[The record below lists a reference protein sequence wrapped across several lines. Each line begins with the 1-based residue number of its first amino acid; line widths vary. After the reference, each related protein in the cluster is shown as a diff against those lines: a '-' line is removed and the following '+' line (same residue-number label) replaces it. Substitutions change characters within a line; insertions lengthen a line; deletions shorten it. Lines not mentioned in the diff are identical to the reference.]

1 MNYDYDVIV
10 IGAGASGMTAALY
23 ALRAGKSVLI
33 IEKETVGGQISFSPR
48 VENFPTIKE
57 ISGQDLSDRLFDQ
70 IMDQGVAFELE
81 TVEKIEKLDEKGFK
95 VTTDY
100 HVYTSKAVIIATGV
114 KHRHLGLQREDEFIG
129 RGVYYCALC
138 DGAFYEGKDVV
149 LIGDGNSALQ
159 YALYLSNI
167 CSKVTVV
174 TLFDYFAGES
184 LLVERLKARSN
195 VEIIMGY
202 ASTSFL
208 GQDKFEGIAFKETYG
223 DKTMEIKTNAVFVA
237 IGQVPD
243 NKKFENVVDLDKQG
257 FIIAT
262 EDTLTKTEG
271 IFVAGDCRTKSV
283 RQLTT
288 AVGDG
293 ANAATAAC
301 NYINTAFQ

>member
-1 MNYDYDVIV
+1 MNYDYDIIV

-23 ALRAGKSVLI
+23 ALRGGKSVLI

-81 TVEKIEKLDEKGFK
+81 TVMNIDKLAHKGFK

-100 HVYTSKAVIIATGV
+100 HTYTAKAVIIAAGV
-114 KHRHLGLQREDEFIG
+114 KHRHLGLPREQEFIG

-138 DGAFYEGKDVV
+138 DGAFYENQEVT

-174 TLFDYFAGES
+174 TLFNYFAGEPM
-184 LLVERLKARSN
+184 LVNRLKERAN

-202 ASTSFL
+202 ASTAFL
-208 GQDKFEGIAFKETYG
+208 GEDKFEGIAFKETYG
-223 DKTMEIKTNAVFVA
+223 DKTMEIRNSAVFVA

-243 NKKFENVVDLDKQG
+243 NKKYENLVDLDKQG
-257 FIIAT
+257 FIIAG

-271 IFVAGDCRTKSV
+271 IYVAGDCRTKAV

-301 NYINTAFQ
+301 NYIDRNF

>member
-1 MNYDYDVIV
+1 MNYDYDIIV

-23 ALRAGKSVLI
+23 ALRGGKSVLI
-33 IEKETVGGQISFSPR
+33 IEKETIGGQISFSPR

-70 IMDQGVAFELE
+70 IMEQGVQFELE
-81 TVEKIEKLDEKGFK
+81 TVMGIEKLEEKGFK

-100 HVYTSKAVIIATGV
+100 HTYTAKAVIIAAGV
-114 KHRHLGLQREDEFIG
+114 KHRHLGLPRESEFIG
-129 RGVYYCALC
+129 KGVYYCALC
-138 DGAFYEGKDVV
+138 DGAFYENQEVT

-174 TLFDYFAGES
+174 TLFNYFAGEPM
-184 LLVERLKARSN
+184 LVNRLKERTN

-202 ASTSFL
+202 ASTAFL
-208 GQDKFEGIAFKETYG
+208 GEDKFEGIAFKETYG
-223 DKTMEIKTNAVFVA
+223 DKTMEIRSKAVFVA
-237 IGQVPD
+237 IGQIPD
-243 NKKFENVVDLDKQG
+243 NKKFENLVDLDKQG
-257 FIIAT
+257 FIVAG

-271 IFVAGDCRTKSV
+271 IYVAGDCRTKTV

-301 NYINTAFQ
+301 NYIDRNF

>member
-1 MNYDYDVIV
+1 MNYDYDIIV

-23 ALRAGKSVLI
+23 ALRAGKKVLI

-70 IMDQGVAFELE
+70 IMAQGVDFELE
-81 TVEKIEKLDEKGFK
+81 TVMGIERLEKGFK
-95 VTTDY
+95 VVTDY
-100 HVYTSKAVIIATGV
+100 HSYTSKAVIIAAGV
-114 KHRHLGLQREDEFIG
+114 KHRHLGLPREEEFIG
-129 RGVYYCALC
+129 SGVYYCALC
-138 DGAFYEGKDVV
+138 DGAFYEGEEVM

-167 CSKVTVV
+167 CKKVTVV
-174 TLFDYFAGES
+174 TLFDYFAGETM
-184 LLVERLKARSN
+184 LVDRLKAKDN

-202 ASTSFL
+202 ASKEFIGS
-208 GQDKFEGIAFKETYG
+208 DKFEGILFKETYG
-223 DKTMEIKTNAVFVA
+223 DKTMEIRKKAVFVA
-237 IGQVPD
+237 IGQVAD

-257 FIIAT
+257 FIIAG
-262 EDTLTKTEG
+262 EDTKTKTEG
-271 IFVAGDCRTKSV
+271 IYAAGDCRTKGV

-293 ANAATAAC
+293 ANAATQAC
-301 NYINTAFQ
+301 SYIDRTY

>member
-1 MNYDYDVIV
+1 
-10 IGAGASGMTAALY
+10 MTSALY
-23 ALRAGKSVLI
+23 ALRGGKSVLI

-70 IMDQGVAFELE
+70 IMDQGVQFELE
-81 TVEKIEKLDEKGFK
+81 TVMGIEKLDEKGFK

-100 HVYTSKAVIIATGV
+100 HTYTAKSVIIAVGV
-114 KHRHLGLQREDEFIG
+114 KHRHLGLPREEEFIG
-129 RGVYYCALC
+129 KGVYYCALC
-138 DGAFYEGKDVV
+138 DGAFYEGQEVT

-174 TLFDYFAGES
+174 TLFDYFAGEPM
-184 LLVERLKARSN
+184 LVNRLKERAN

-202 ASTSFL
+202 ASTNFI
-208 GQDKFEGIAFKETYG
+208 GEDRFEGIAFKETYG
-223 DKTMEIKTNAVFVA
+223 DKTMEIRNNAVFVA

-243 NKKFENVVDLDKQG
+243 NKKFENLVDLDKQG
-257 FIIAT
+257 FIIAG
-262 EDTLTKTEG
+262 EDTATRTEG
-271 IFVAGDCRTKSV
+271 VFVAGDCRVKGV

-293 ANAATAAC
+293 ANAATQAC
-301 NYINTAFQ
+301 NYIDRTF

>member
-1 MNYDYDVIV
+1 MNYDYDIIV

-23 ALRAGKSVLI
+23 ALRAGKKVLI

-70 IMDQGVAFELE
+70 IMAQGVDFELE
-81 TVEKIEKLDEKGFK
+81 TVMGIERLEKGFK
-95 VTTDY
+95 VVTDY
-100 HVYTSKAVIIATGV
+100 HSYTSKAVIIAAGV
-114 KHRHLGLQREDEFIG
+114 KHRHLGLPREEEFIG
-129 RGVYYCALC
+129 NGVYYCALC
-138 DGAFYEGKDVV
+138 DGAFYEGEEVM

-167 CSKVTVV
+167 CKKVTVV
-174 TLFDYFAGES
+174 TLFDYFAGETM
-184 LLVERLKARSN
+184 LVDRLKAKDN

-202 ASTSFL
+202 ASKEFIGS
-208 GQDKFEGIAFKETYG
+208 DKFEGILFKETYG
-223 DKTMEIKTNAVFVA
+223 DKTMEIRKKAVFVA
-237 IGQVPD
+237 IGQVAD

-257 FIIAT
+257 FIIAG
-262 EDTLTKTEG
+262 EDTKTKTEG
-271 IFVAGDCRTKSV
+271 IYAAGDCRTKGV

-293 ANAATAAC
+293 ANAATQAC
-301 NYINTAFQ
+301 SYIDRTY

>member
-1 MNYDYDVIV
+1 MNYDYDIIIV
-10 IGAGASGMTAALY
+10 GAGASGMTAALY
-23 ALRAGKSVLI
+23 ALRGGKSVLI

-81 TVEKIEKLDEKGFK
+81 TVIAVDSCGKGFK

-100 HVYTSKAVIIATGV
+100 HTYTAKAVIIAAGV
-114 KHRHLGLQREDEFIG
+114 KHRHLGLPKEQEFIG
-129 RGVYYCALC
+129 NGVYYCALC
-138 DGAFYEGKDVV
+138 DGAFYEGEEVM

-167 CSKVTVV
+167 CKKVTVV
-174 TLFDYFAGES
+174 TLFDYFAGEPM
-184 LLVERLKARSN
+184 LVNRLKAREN

-202 ASTSFL
+202 ASKEFI
-208 GQDKFEGIAFKETYG
+208 GDDKFEGILFKETYG
-223 DKTMEIKTNAVFVA
+223 DKTLEIRKKAVFVA
-237 IGQVPD
+237 IGQVAD
-243 NKKFENVVDLDKQG
+243 NEKYSNLVDLDKQG
-257 FIIAT
+257 FIVADEST
-262 EDTLTKTEG
+262 CTRTQG
-271 IFVAGDCRTKSV
+271 IYAAGDCRTKSV

-293 ANAATAAC
+293 ANAATMAC
-301 NYINTAFQ
+301 AYIDGNF

>member
-1 MNYDYDVIV
+1 MNYDYDIIV
-10 IGAGASGMTAALY
+10 IGAGASGMTSALY
-23 ALRAGKSVLI
+23 ALRGGKSVLI

-81 TVEKIEKLDEKGFK
+81 TVEKIEKLEENGFK

-100 HVYTSKAVIIATGV
+100 HTYTAKAVIIAAGV
-114 KHRHLGLQREDEFIG
+114 KHRHLGLPREQEFIG

-138 DGAFYEGKDVV
+138 DGAFYENQEVT

-174 TLFDYFAGES
+174 TLFDYFAGEPM
-184 LLVERLKARSN
+184 LVNRLKERAN

-208 GQDKFEGIAFKETYG
+208 GEDKFEGIAFKETYG
-223 DKTMEIKTNAVFVA
+223 DKTMEIRNSAVFVA

-243 NKKFENVVDLDKQG
+243 NKKYENLVELDKQG
-257 FIIAT
+257 FIVAG
-262 EDTLTKTEG
+262 EDTFTKTEG
-271 IFVAGDCRTKSV
+271 IYAAGDCRTKSV

-293 ANAATAAC
+293 ANAATGAC
-301 NYINTAFQ
+301 AYIDRTF

>member
-1 MNYDYDVIV
+1 MNYDYDIIV

-23 ALRAGKSVLI
+23 ALRGGKSVLI

-81 TVEKIEKLDEKGFK
+81 TVMGIEKLDEKGFK

-100 HVYTSKAVIIATGV
+100 HTYTAKAVIIAVGV
-114 KHRHLGLQREDEFIG
+114 KHRHLGLPREQEFIG

-138 DGAFYEGKDVV
+138 DGAFYENQEVT

-174 TLFDYFAGES
+174 TLFDYFAGEPM
-184 LLVERLKARSN
+184 LVNRLKERAN

-202 ASTSFL
+202 ASTAFL
-208 GQDKFEGIAFKETYG
+208 GEDKFEGIAFKETYG
-223 DKTMEIKTNAVFVA
+223 EKTMEIRNNAVFVA
-237 IGQVPD
+237 IGQIPD
-243 NKKFENVVDLDKQG
+243 NKKFENLVDLDKQG
-257 FIIAT
+257 FIVAG

-271 IFVAGDCRTKSV
+271 IYVAGDCRSKTI
-283 RQLTT
+283 RQVTT
-288 AVGDG
+288 AAGDG
-293 ANAATAAC
+293 AVSAMTAC
-301 NYINTAFQ
+301 RYLDSLN

>member
-1 MNYDYDVIV
+1 MNYDYDVIIV
-10 IGAGASGMTAALY
+10 GAGASGMTAALY
-23 ALRAGKSVLI
+23 ALRGGKSVLI

-81 TVEKIEKLDEKGFK
+81 TVTAIESLEKGFK

-100 HVYTSKAVIIATGV
+100 HTYTAKAVIIAAGV
-114 KHRHLGLQREDEFIG
+114 KHRHLGLPKEQEFIG
-129 RGVYYCALC
+129 NGVYYCALC
-138 DGAFYEGKDVV
+138 DGAFYEGEEVM

-167 CSKVTVV
+167 CKKVTVV
-174 TLFDYFAGES
+174 TLFDYFAGEPM
-184 LLVERLKARSN
+184 LVNRLKEREN

-202 ASTSFL
+202 ASKEFI
-208 GQDKFEGIAFKETYG
+208 GEDKFEGIRFKETYG
-223 DKTMEIKTNAVFVA
+223 DKILELRKKAVFVA
-237 IGQVPD
+237 IGQVAD
-243 NKKFENVVDLDKQG
+243 NGKYANLVDLDKQG
-257 FIIAT
+257 FIVADEST
-262 EDTLTKTEG
+262 CTRTPG
-271 IFVAGDCRTKSV
+271 IYAAGDCRTKLV

-293 ANAATAAC
+293 ANAATQAC
-301 NYINTAFQ
+301 SFIDREY